1 MSSKPTR
8 RKDVLDSIIN
18 LKKRQREINGLSR
31 QNFSGLGS
39 SEFGAVSSTGSSG
52 GSGANGGNN
61 DNNHRIKSMGDTM
74 TGPLGFHALAKTI
87 ASGALDLSEPTGA
100 YSSRIIVN
108 GQSNAA
114 DDLEVILGFGFAGQ
128 LLFLQPATT
137 GAPITLQDFEKTAT
151 AWSGSSVSYNI
162 GDVVS
167 DVSRRYTCYT
177 AHTSSA
183 STDPSTGADWET
195 VWYRNNI
202 HINGATELVVAVND
216 IILLQYDQSSTGAW
230 IVVSGGG
237 TGSWV
242 GTATS
247 DLNMGSFDIYGVDKL
262 KMVIDNTTA
271 WNAADTGFDFTSTGL
286 HAHVISGDAF
296 EVWSNGTSKNLLAG
310 ESGLQVFVS
319 GTKYMDIGSSSSDF
333 YNNLYIHDN
342 YMQFTKMTAP
352 THSVSSYRYL
362 FQDTADNHL
371 KIRTNT
377 GLIDLETSSG
387 GSFPSPVTTDLDMN
401 DNDILGVNLLDFD
414 GTSTEIRGLTNLN
427 FYHTDR
433 QITSTG
439 SYAGLLHTVA
449 SSEKHGFL
457 IGGSTKMEVSSDLE
471 MSIDI
476 DMNDNDVLGVDQ
488 LSFSVSGQYMT
499 GNSSGVNY
507 YVPTG
512 DSHKLYVGTT
522 KIADLGAGSWDSTV
536 DLYMGGTN
544 QIKQL
549 ADPSLAQDAA
559 TKAYVDANSGG
570 GSSGANTSLSN
581 LTSTGE
587 AHFVKLGNTSN
598 WTAEQQFN
606 QGIDLGSESV
616 NGVHDYNFGAG
627 GGKLNFNSYGYI
639 SASGSNKIYVGS
651 AGATFKDSA
660 LFEHSVQMNNGLTMQ
675 GGDVSLSGTGRLDL
689 VSTGGSP
696 GSFGGYVAIKI
707 GGSTK
712 YLMYYQ

>member
-1 MSSKPTR
+1 MGKASLPKTSINDTLDANKE
-8 RKDVLDSIIN
+8 RK
-18 LKKRQREINGLSR
+18 KQFGRERAAFTNV
-31 QNFSGLGS
+31 SGV
-39 SEFGAVSSTGSSG
+39 AATA
-52 GSGANGGNN
+52 GSGVNATTNN
-61 DNNHRIKSMGDTM
+61 VIQVT
-74 TGPLGFHALAKTI
+74 TL
-87 ASGALDLSEPTGA
+87 PTGGGTMMGPIA
-100 YSSRIIVN
+100 FYPKLQFLNTGTTTLDISKATDTSYSSRVIVS

-114 DDLEVILGFGFAGQ
+114 TISTISGAAHAGQ
-128 LLFLQPATT
+128 ILFLQAASAQTITINETGNISIPGSTT
-137 GAPITLQDFEKTAT
+137 SYVMTA
-151 AWSGSSVSYNI
+151 N
-162 GDVVS
+162 
-167 DVSRRYTCYT
+167 
-177 AHTSSA
+177 
-183 STDPSTGADWET
+183 E
-195 VWYRNNI
+195 
-202 HINGATELVVAVND
+202 
-216 IILLQYDQSSTGAW
+216 IILLQYDATTTKWITVTLGA
-230 IVVSGGG
+230 G
-237 TGSWV
+237 TGTWV

-296 EVWSNGTSKNLLAG
+296 EVWSNGTVKNLLAG

-319 GTKYMDIGSSSSDF
+319 GTKYMDIGASSSDF
-333 YNNLYIHDN
+333 YSNLYIHDN

-414 GTSTEIRGLTNLN
+414 GTTTEIRGLTNLN

-457 IGGSTKMEVSSDLE
+457 IGGATKMEVSSDLK
-471 MSIDI
+471 MSVDI
-476 DMNDNDVLGVDQ
+476 DMNGNDVYDIDQ

-499 GNSSGVNY
+499 GNSTGVNY

-536 DLYMGGTN
+536 DLYMGTN
-544 QIKQL
+544 QIKSVG
-549 ADPSLAQDAA
+549 DPTSAQDAA

-570 GSSGANTSLSN
+570 GGSGADTALSNLGTTSINQNLIPSSDDSKDLGTSSKQWRNLYVDGSAYIDAISMGGDIDMNSGEIDDIGELNVDSGGRLNFSGTGYIKSSGSTKITISSSGATFNDDAIFNNT
-581 LTSTGE
+581 
-587 AHFVKLGNTSN
+587 
-598 WTAEQQFN
+598 
-606 QGIDLGSESV
+606 
-616 NGVHDYNFGAG
+616 
-627 GGKLNFNSYGYI
+627 
-639 SASGSNKIYVGS
+639 
-651 AGATFKDSA
+651 
-660 LFEHSVQMNNGLTMQ
+660 VQMNNDLNMQ
-675 GGDVSLSGTGRLDL
+675 GGDIDMSSSGRINL
-689 VSTGGSP
+689 VATGGSP
-696 GSFGGYVAIKI
+696 GSFDGYVAIKV

-712 YLMYYQ
+712 YLQIYS

>member
-1 MSSKPTR
+1 MSNSKAAR
-8 RKDVLDSIIN
+8 RKDTADVLKDI
-18 LKKRQREINGLSR
+18 KKEKRDLNAISR
-31 QNFSGLGS
+31 RNASG
-39 SEFGAVSSTGSSG
+39 
-52 GSGANGGNN
+52 
-61 DNNHRIKSMGDTM
+61 
-74 TGPLGFHALAKTI
+74 TGPVSFGTVSTNMGVSVGFNPNIQIGTGLKVGGDVMMGPIAYNSQEKTV
-87 ASGALDLSEPTGA
+87 ASGVLTLTDLINTVIGISGT
-100 YSSRIIVN
+100 SWTIVN
-108 GQSNAA
+108 GEGGSA
-114 DDLEVILGFGFAGQ
+114 DDLV
-128 LLFLQPATT
+128 T
-137 GAPITLQDFEKTAT
+137 
-151 AWSGSSVSYNI
+151 
-162 GDVVS
+162 
-167 DVSRRYTCYT
+167 
-177 AHTSSA
+177 
-183 STDPSTGADWET
+183 
-195 VWYRNNI
+195 
-202 HINGATELVVAVND
+202 INGAVFSGQILYLQAKNQAITLKTTGNIHTNDNADVVLSAFNSGAGTGGEVATLIYDNKVTGGNWVVVNVG
-216 IILLQYDQSSTGAW
+216 SA
-230 IVVSGGG
+230 G

-333 YNNLYIHDN
+333 YSNLYIHDN

-377 GLIDLETSSG
+377 GLIDLETGGGTGMQNPATASLDMNSKTIVDIDYLTFDSISSPATADITMYTDSVDVLVKKASG
-387 GSFPSPVTTDLDMN
+387 AGVNLTSGFANGNATGDLDMN
-401 DNDILGVNLLDFD
+401 G
-414 GTSTEIRGLTNLN
+414 
-427 FYHTDR
+427 
-433 QITSTG
+433 
-439 SYAGLLHTVA
+439 
-449 SSEKHGFL
+449 
-457 IGGSTKMEVSSDLE
+457 
-471 MSIDI
+471 
-476 DMNDNDVLGVDQ
+476 NDVYDIDQ

-499 GNSSGVNY
+499 GTSSGVNY

-536 DLYMGGTN
+536 ALYMGNNKIRNLDEPTSN
-544 QIKQL
+544 
-549 ADPSLAQDAA
+549 DDAA
-559 TKAYVDANSGG
+559 TKYYVDQNSGG

-587 AHFVKLGNTSN
+587 SHFVKLGNTSN
-598 WTAEQQFN
+598 WTAEQNFN
-606 QGIDLGSESV
+606 AGIDLGSQSV
-616 NGVHDYNFGAG
+616 NGVHDYNFGAA

-660 LFEHSVQMNNGLTMQ
+660 VFEHSVQMNNGLTMQ

-696 GSFGGYVAIKI
+696 GSFDGYVAIKV

-712 YLMYYQ
+712 YIQIYS

>member
-1 MSSKPTR
+1 MTSKPTR

-18 LKKRQREINGLSR
+18 LKKRQREINGLNR

-39 SEFGAVSSTGSSG
+39 SAFGSVSGTASSGSSG
-52 GSGANGGNN
+52 TVDSGGNDN
-61 DNNHRIKSMGDTM
+61 DYKIKSSGDTM
-74 TGPLGFHALAKTI
+74 IGPLAFYHRSVLPV
-87 ASGALDLSEPTGA
+87 SGELDVSDATGS
-100 YSSRIIVN
+100 YSSRVIVT
-108 GQSNAA
+108 GETGNADNVVRISGA
-114 DDLEVILGFGFAGQ
+114 EWAGQ
-128 LLFLQPATT
+128 LLFLQPTSST
-137 GAPITLQDFEKTAT
+137 PITLKHYTDEGSVKGNIFIPSNTDYVVTGEEIVILQWDTMNFNPAHSSSTEHGQWTLISS
-151 AWSGSSVSYNI
+151 SGSS
-162 GDVVS
+162 
-167 DVSRRYTCYT
+167 
-177 AHTSSA
+177 
-183 STDPSTGADWET
+183 
-195 VWYRNNI
+195 
-202 HINGATELVVAVND
+202 
-216 IILLQYDQSSTGAW
+216 
-230 IVVSGGG
+230 G
-237 TGSWV
+237 TWV
-242 GTATS
+242 GTAAS
-247 DLNMGSFDIYGVDKL
+247 NLNMANYNITGINQLAFTETGQTITDDTNGMRFSLPD
-262 KMVIDNTTA
+262 
-271 WNAADTGFDFTSTGL
+271 AADTYDFTIDSNLNLSIQKYFIDFKNSRIQMTEEVAPSAPASTKNYL
-286 HAHVISGDAF
+286 YVDS
-296 EVWSNGTSKNLLAG
+296 TSHHL
-310 ESGLQVFVS
+310 
-319 GTKYMDIGSSSSDF
+319 TIRHPTGS
-333 YNNLYIHDN
+333 
-342 YMQFTKMTAP
+342 A
-352 THSVSSYRYL
+352 V
-362 FQDTADNHL
+362 
-371 KIRTNT
+371 
-377 GLIDLETSSG
+377 DLETSSG
-387 GSFPSPVTTDLDMN
+387 GFPSPVTTDLDMN

-433 QITSTG
+433 QILSTG
-439 SYAGLLHTVA
+439 SYAGLSHTVA

-522 KIADLGAGSWDSTV
+522 KIADIGAGSWDSTV
-536 DLYMGGTN
+536 ALYMGNNKIRNLDEPTSN
-544 QIKQL
+544 
-549 ADPSLAQDAA
+549 DDAA
-559 TKAYVDANSGG
+559 TKYYVDQNSGG

-660 LFEHSVQMNNGLTMQ
+660 LFEHSVQMNSDIDMQ
-675 GGDVSLSGTGRLDL
+675 GGDVEFSSGGRIDL
-689 VSTGGSP
+689 ESTGGSP